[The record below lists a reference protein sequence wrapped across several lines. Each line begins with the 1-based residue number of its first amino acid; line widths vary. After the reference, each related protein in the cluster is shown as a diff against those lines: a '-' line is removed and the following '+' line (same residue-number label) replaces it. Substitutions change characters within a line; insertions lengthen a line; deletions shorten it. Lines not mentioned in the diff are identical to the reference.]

1 MHELS
6 LCENLLDQV
15 LSIAQQNKAKTIES
29 ITINIGD
36 LSGVEP
42 LLLENAFA
50 ILKLDTL
57 AEHAQLIINH
67 SPIVIECHQCGN
79 QYNASANHLLCKGCQ
94 SDDTHLISGDELIL
108 ANVSL
113 YAAS

>member
-6 LCENLLDQV
+6 LCENLLEQV
-15 LSIAQQNKAKTIES
+15 LSIAQQNKAKKIES
-29 ITINIGD
+29 ITINIGG

-57 AEHAQLIINH
+57 AEQAQLIINH
-67 SPIVIECHQCGN
+67 TPIVIECHQCGN
-79 QYNASANHLLCKGCQ
+79 QSMAIANQLLCNVCQ
-94 SDDTHLISGDELIL
+94 SADTHLISGDELIL

-113 YAAS
+113 YTVS